1 MKKRILDFLIKIGKK
16 CKPLTYPVMIVVIA
30 FLTIYHAIRN
40 LFIKENKWKSLVT
53 GAICLVAVVG
63 AVLVLPSLADEMTG
77 ESQTETVSEEELEPT
92 MTPDVTVEP
101 VVTEEPEEKQDSE
114 ETESAEETTKPEEE
128 KKDEEKATDEPQA
141 TEEPQYQSVAKQ
153 DESENLPDEKKKVI
167 RRNKAAAAK
176 KLDSPKC
183 VIEPLKG
190 SYTYPLDLAIKV
202 SVQVTVPEGAS
213 CEYQWYVSKTANG
226 TGEALSGHGAKTGTY
241 SVPQDTGAGDYYY
254 YCIVKSVDLEQYN
267 YDSDEVRS
275 KDILVSIQKGEPQ
288 LSDFDISTVLDEYY
302 YTGESIDPDIVSKRT
317 GMGKVYLVV
326 MNGPMEVRPI
336 ADSDI
341 PYAVYLHVS
350 GGSNYQKKTIN
361 LNKTIRIKRYPTP
374 KKPYTISGTKGKM
387 AGRTQWYTSD
397 VKIVPLKGYLIS
409 TNESDFKESLTYSS
423 DGLDQGPAKIYLK
436 NINSN
441 GITDAVSVQ
450 EKADK
455 QINIDKTKP
464 TAVIAYEGKQCP
476 DTDHELTED
485 CYNQEVSFSLSADDK
500 TSKVDSRAY
509 VLATKAMTAN
519 QLKSAVWSSLEDGNM
534 DVSFSEEGTRILY
547 FRVIDKAGNIAYAA
561 SNQVTLDM
569 TNPEILCGKKKLG
582 DSKEYTADRK
592 IITVT
597 DKYLTK
603 VTVRRDGNV
612 VITKLQNSIVD
623 GSTSFSLDRL
633 SSTQGDIVYEIT
645 AEDKAGNKK
654 VTKLTLHDP
663 VQEVDA
669 KNLNFGSGDSALVY
683 GYGEVAAKPV
693 SLMDKNNNQP
703 VAVDSISIEGIN
715 GPAQYFEVVD
725 GTKVRPKQGL
735 HVGPYTEVVRISY
748 NGEAE
753 SEVTCQCSVTIKKAN
768 MLVRYTGQKD
778 VGYHT
783 LPDLKETIEYTEADF
798 KNGDTKDV
806 FESEDDFVAPRL
818 YYKDSNDNMQ
828 EFTEDKRAMETMQL
842 IPDGGSSH
850 DYEFSYAAGELEVK
864 HHVLRDGYVIE
875 GKKVK
880 GYDWYVSDY
889 VAIRPAANY
898 QISDSEAADSFA
910 SQTQSISV
918 AGPTNGVEKS
928 FYVMNTQT
936 GEISE
941 QMKET
946 IKIDNTAPYFRNG
959 EGITV
964 SSNLWAEFCN
974 SVSFGLFFNQTKAVS
989 IRATDEESGLEP
1001 IQYCISEKAVEGTA
1015 ESLDT
1020 KLNWVTYEDG
1030 FSISP
1035 EEYESAVIYAKI
1047 TNHAGLSTYISSN
1060 GLVFDNK
1067 QPEINKVEN
1076 GKEQGIVDE
1085 KEYIT
1090 EVLSLKV
1097 SDGNLNETTLYD
1109 GTDVTAS
1116 GSALSIVEESEG
1128 MKTAEKEIACP
1139 QKGSKTYTVVARD
1152 SAGNNAER
1160 EFTITKPIY
1169 DITADTLK
1177 IADAVYGYTSTPQT
1191 KITFKNT
1198 DKANAD
1204 ATIQKVILGDDKH
1217 FEVKNTGNEF
1227 WIAAKEGLS
1236 HGKYA
1241 TDVTLVYNGG
1251 KEAKTTCGF
1260 AVDKAVLK
1268 ATYSGDDLYYHETLA
1283 KGSVKVT
1290 GFVTQNGVVE
1300 TPETAAGYV
1309 APTVDF
1315 TQTAKETKELTPK
1328 GGKADNYT
1336 FEYVSGLLLVDRRY
1350 ASAGKDGQYRI
1361 EGSVSDTG
1369 WYTSDLRI
1377 VPKDGYELLREEEGK
1392 ALDEI
1397 ALTKDTDCGEEKFYI
1412 MNETTG
1418 EIYYP
1423 SVFNY
1428 KKDTKMPEIK
1438 GVEKDATYEAN
1449 SREVTVTDENLSNVT
1464 VNGKPQSMEN
1474 NTVTFTLTAEQETMV
1489 YVITAT
1495 DCAGNMSD
1503 CTVVLNQPASLPASD
1518 DTDADNAGNSGDNN
1532 TDGNAVTPTASPSQ
1546 AIAGIVKKHVKVVD
1560 GAPNTALV
1568 TGTQDLK
1575 TSVLSNGEQQA
1586 VEDGSNANIELRI
1599 KNIDGSV
1606 PQNDKELVIA
1616 NLSGYSVG
1624 EYLDITLWKKVG
1636 SSSEKEVT
1644 NLAKPISVTVTVPSD
1659 LRNASREFVVLRVH
1673 KGKVSVLEDLDSAT
1687 NTVTFKTDRFSTY
1700 ALAYRT
1706 AAALT
1711 TRQTNSTKNTSVI
1724 GTLATNPSPDTGDT
1738 APLLPIAIV
1747 FLGSLS
1753 GILITMVLRR
1763 KM

>member
-1 MKKRILDFLIKIGKK
+1 MKKRILEFLIKIGKK

-141 TEEPQYQSVAKQ
+141 TEEPQYQSAAKQ
-153 DESENLPDEKKKVI
+153 DESDNLPKEEKK
-167 RRNKAAAAK
+167 
-176 KLDSPKC
+176 
-183 VIEPLKG
+183 
-190 SYTYPLDLAIKV
+190 AIKKKREAAP
-202 SVQVTVPEGAS
+202 VQ
-213 CEYQWYVSKTANG
+213 
-226 TGEALSGHGAKTGTY
+226 
-241 SVPQDTGAGDYYY
+241 
-254 YCIVKSVDLEQYN
+254 LE
-267 YDSDEVRS
+267 
-275 KDILVSIQKGEPQ
+275 
-288 LSDFDISTVLDEYY
+288 
-302 YTGESIDPDIVSKRT
+302 
-317 GMGKVYLVV
+317 
-326 MNGPMEVRPI
+326 
-336 ADSDI
+336 
-341 PYAVYLHVS
+341 
-350 GGSNYQKKTIN
+350 
-361 LNKTIRIKRYPTP
+361 
-374 KKPYTISGTKGKM
+374 
-387 AGRTQWYTSD
+387 
-397 VKIVPLKGYLIS
+397 
-409 TNESDFKESLTYSS
+409 
-423 DGLDQGPAKIYLK
+423 
-436 NINSN
+436 
-441 GITDAVSVQ
+441 
-450 EKADK
+450 
-455 QINIDKTKP
+455 KP
-464 TAVIAYEGKQCP
+464 TC
-476 DTDHELTED
+476 
-485 CYNQEVSFSLSADDK
+485 
-500 TSKVDSRAY
+500 
-509 VLATKAMTAN
+509 
-519 QLKSAVWSSLEDGNM
+519 
-534 DVSFSEEGTRILY
+534 
-547 FRVIDKAGNIAYAA
+547 
-561 SNQVTLDM
+561 QVV
-569 TNPEILCGKKKLG
+569 E
-582 DSKEYTADRK
+582 
-592 IITVT
+592 
-597 DKYLTK
+597 
-603 VTVRRDGNV
+603 
-612 VITKLQNSIVD
+612 
-623 GSTSFSLDRL
+623 
-633 SSTQGDIVYEIT
+633 
-645 AEDKAGNKK
+645 
-654 VTKLTLHDP
+654 
-663 VQEVDA
+663 
-669 KNLNFGSGDSALVY
+669 
-683 GYGEVAAKPV
+683 
-693 SLMDKNNNQP
+693 QP
-703 VAVDSISIEGIN
+703 
-715 GPAQYFEVVD
+715 
-725 GTKVRPKQGL
+725 
-735 HVGPYTEVVRISY
+735 VGPYTYPMDSTIKVKV
-748 NGEAE
+748 
-753 SEVTCQCSVTIKKAN
+753 EVT
-768 MLVRYTGQKD
+768 
-778 VGYHT
+778 
-783 LPDLKETIEYTEADF
+783 P
-798 KNGDTKDV
+798 
-806 FESEDDFVAPRL
+806 P
-818 YYKDSNDNMQ
+818 
-828 EFTEDKRAMETMQL
+828 
-842 IPDGGSSH
+842 
-850 DYEFSYAAGELEVK
+850 AG
-864 HHVLRDGYVIE
+864 
-875 GKKVK
+875 
-880 GYDWYVSDY
+880 
-889 VAIRPAANY
+889 
-898 QISDSEAADSFA
+898 
-910 SQTQSISV
+910 
-918 AGPTNGVEKS
+918 
-928 FYVMNTQT
+928 
-936 GEISE
+936 
-941 QMKET
+941 
-946 IKIDNTAPYFRNG
+946 
-959 EGITV
+959 
-964 SSNLWAEFCN
+964 
-974 SVSFGLFFNQTKAVS
+974 
-989 IRATDEESGLEP
+989 
-1001 IQYCISEKAVEGTA
+1001 
-1015 ESLDT
+1015 
-1020 KLNWVTYEDG
+1020 
-1030 FSISP
+1030 
-1035 EEYESAVIYAKI
+1035 
-1047 TNHAGLSTYISSN
+1047 
-1060 GLVFDNK
+1060 
-1067 QPEINKVEN
+1067 
-1076 GKEQGIVDE
+1076 
-1085 KEYIT
+1085 
-1090 EVLSLKV
+1090 
-1097 SDGNLNETTLYD
+1097 
-1109 GTDVTAS
+1109 
-1116 GSALSIVEESEG
+1116 
-1128 MKTAEKEIACP
+1128 
-1139 QKGSKTYTVVARD
+1139 
-1152 SAGNNAER
+1152 
-1160 EFTITKPIY
+1160 
-1169 DITADTLK
+1169 
-1177 IADAVYGYTSTPQT
+1177 
-1191 KITFKNT
+1191 
-1198 DKANAD
+1198 
-1204 ATIQKVILGDDKH
+1204 
-1217 FEVKNTGNEF
+1217 
-1227 WIAAKEGLS
+1227 
-1236 HGKYA
+1236 
-1241 TDVTLVYNGG
+1241 
-1251 KEAKTTCGF
+1251 
-1260 AVDKAVLK
+1260 
-1268 ATYSGDDLYYHETLA
+1268 
-1283 KGSVKVT
+1283 
-1290 GFVTQNGVVE
+1290 
-1300 TPETAAGYV
+1300 AGYV

-1449 SREVTVTDENLSNVT
+1449 SREVTVSDENLSNVT

-1586 VEDGSNANIELRI
+1586 VEDGSNASIELRI

-1724 GTLATNPSPDTGDT
+1724 GTLATNPSPATGDT